1 MEIRVLAPKPAVR
14 AMCADCLG
22 MTQWNRKEVEA
33 CQGDEALAGPCTL
46 FPYRMGRRI
55 SVKTLRRECLR
66 CQNGQTSLVRECERM
81 DCPLY
86 IYRMGRNELRIGE
99 KSRQNVRGAGF
110 LVPE

>member
-46 FPYRMGRRI
+46 SLTGWGEEYRSNTSARMFTLPKRADFP
-55 SVKTLRRECLR
+55 
-66 CQNGQTSLVRECERM
+66 
-81 DCPLY
+81 CP
-86 IYRMGRNELRIGE
+86 R
-99 KSRQNVRGAGF
+99 V
-110 LVPE
+110 